1 MTYSKSISF
10 CSVRVHVVLA
20 VRPEVLHVPPAPP
33 PSLTLLGERSP
44 PLLWWPE
51 PLEDGGAE
59 VTGHELGLE
68 ADGTVALHVG
78 WPPLELTGLRE
89 GQAYVARVRARNRL
103 GYGPWGQALG
113 FTFGH
118 QVERPMAPLVVALK
132 ATEALLRWVPL
143 GGSGYALRAVPPGRA
158 VAFGGLS
165 GRYVAFSM
173 AFRWFWEAFRSQDTV
188 CLRAR
193 SQGGGRGGWAGAAA
207 RRDDSRSLNAE
218 LRTRE
223 GHEVD
228 ALAAEMAAHH
238 PEPPGNDL

>member
-1 MTYSKSISF
+1 M
-10 CSVRVHVVLA
+10 
-20 VRPEVLHVPPAPP
+20 PPAPP

-78 WPPLELTGLRE
+78 WPPLELSGLRE
-89 GQAYVARVRARNRL
+89 GQAYVAKVRARNRL

-158 VAFGGLS
+158 VARAFGSTRGVFHGFSMVLGGFSVSRHRFPSGAS
-165 GRYVAFSM
+165 GR
-173 AFRWFWEAFRSQDTV
+173 
-188 CLRAR
+188 RAR
-193 SQGGGRGGWAGAAA
+193 RMGWCSRSAGL
-207 RRDDSRSLNAE
+207 DDSRSLNAE